1 MNIDVAVVGGGAAG
15 LTAAMY
21 TARAGLKTVVF
32 AAMYGG
38 QTVNAAKIENYPG
51 IFETD
56 GFTLMETI
64 RRQAEESG
72 AEIKSETV
80 TNIDFDEMTV
90 NGTKCRAIILA
101 MGTEHRKLGL
111 DGEEVLT
118 GRGIS
123 YCAAC
128 DGNFFRGK
136 TVVVAGGGNTAVFDA
151 IYLSKLCK
159 KVFIVHR
166 RDAFRAEPA
175 AVEKLKNTENVEFVL
190 NSNITEFLE
199 KDGRLSGV
207 RTETREIECDG
218 LFVAIGS
225 MPADGLVKGKL
236 KTDGGGIE
244 VNTHMETS
252 RKGVFAA
259 GDVTNTNQRQI
270 ITAAGDG
277 AKAAKSAIEYLQKI

>member
-1 MNIDVAVVGGGAAG
+1 MSIDVAVVGGGAAG

-21 TARAGLKTVVF
+21 TARAGLKTVAF
-32 AAMYGG
+32 AATYGG

-51 IFETD
+51 IIETD
-56 GFTLMETI
+56 GFTLMETV
-64 RRQAEESG
+64 RRQAEKSG

-111 DGEEVLT
+111 DGEEALT

-159 KVFIVHR
+159 KVFVVHR

-175 AVEKLKNTENVEFVL
+175 AVEKLKNAENVEFVL
-190 NSNITEFLE
+190 NSNITEFLQ

-225 MPADGLVKGKL
+225 MPADGLVKGML
-236 KTDGGGIE
+236 ETDGGGIK
-244 VNTHMETS
+244 VNARMETS

>member
-21 TARAGLKTVVF
+21 TARAGLKTVAF
-32 AAMYGG
+32 AATYGG

-51 IFETD
+51 IIETD
-56 GFTLMETI
+56 GFTLMETV
-64 RRQAEESG
+64 RRQAEKSG

-101 MGTEHRKLGL
+101 MGTEHRKLSL
-111 DGEEVLT
+111 DGEEALT

-159 KVFIVHR
+159 KVFVVHR

-175 AVEKLKNTENVEFVL
+175 AVEKLKNAENVEFVL
-190 NSNITEFLE
+190 NSNITEFLQ

-225 MPADGLVKGKL
+225 MPADSLVKGML
-236 KTDGGGIE
+236 ETDGGGIL
-244 VNTHMETS
+244 VNSRMETS

>member
-21 TARAGLKTVVF
+21 TARAGLKTVAF
-32 AAMYGG
+32 AATYGG

-51 IFETD
+51 IIETD

-64 RRQAEESG
+64 RRQAEKSG

-90 NGTKCRAIILA
+90 NGTKCRAIILS

-111 DGEEVLT
+111 DGEEALT

-128 DGNFFRGK
+128 DGNFFSGK

-159 KVFIVHR
+159 KVFVVHR
-166 RDAFRAEPA
+166 RNAFRAEPA

-190 NSNITEFLE
+190 NSNITEFLQ

-225 MPADGLVKGKL
+225 MPADGLVKGML
-236 KTDGGGIE
+236 ETDGGGIK
-244 VNTHMETS
+244 VNARMETS

>member
-21 TARAGLKTVVF
+21 TARAGLKTVAF
-32 AAMYGG
+32 AATYGG

-51 IFETD
+51 IIETD

-64 RRQAEESG
+64 RRQAEKSG

-90 NGTKCRAIILA
+90 NGTKCRAIILS

-111 DGEEVLT
+111 DGEEALT

-159 KVFIVHR
+159 KVFVVHR

-175 AVEKLKNTENVEFVL
+175 AVGKLKNTENVEFVL
-190 NSNITEFLE
+190 NSNITEFLQ

-225 MPADGLVKGKL
+225 MPADGLVKGML
-236 KTDGGGIE
+236 ETDGGGIK
-244 VNTHMETS
+244 VNARMETS

>member
-21 TARAGLKTVVF
+21 TARAGLKTVAF
-32 AAMYGG
+32 AATYGG

-51 IFETD
+51 IIETD
-56 GFTLMETI
+56 GFTLMETV
-64 RRQAEESG
+64 RRQAEKSG

-90 NGTKCRAIILA
+90 NGTKCRVIILA

-111 DGEEVLT
+111 DGEEALT

-159 KVFIVHR
+159 KVFVVHR

-190 NSNITEFLE
+190 NSNITEFLQ

-225 MPADGLVKGKL
+225 LPADGLVKGML
-236 KTDGGGIE
+236 ETDGGGIK
-244 VNTHMETS
+244 VNVRMETS

>member
-21 TARAGLKTVVF
+21 TARAGLKTVAF
-32 AAMYGG
+32 AATYGG

-51 IFETD
+51 IIETD
-56 GFTLMETI
+56 GFTLMETV
-64 RRQAEESG
+64 RRQAEKSG

-111 DGEEVLT
+111 DGEEALT

-159 KVFIVHR
+159 KVFVVHR

-190 NSNITEFLE
+190 NSNITEFLQ

-225 MPADGLVKGKL
+225 MPADGLVKGML
-236 KTDGGGIE
+236 ETDGGGIK
-244 VNTHMETS
+244 VNARMETS
-252 RKGVFAA
+252 HKGVFAA

>member
-21 TARAGLKTVVF
+21 TARAGLKTVAF
-32 AAMYGG
+32 AATYGG

-51 IFETD
+51 IIETD
-56 GFTLMETI
+56 GFTLMETV
-64 RRQAEESG
+64 RRQAEKSG

-111 DGEEVLT
+111 DGEEALT

-159 KVFIVHR
+159 KVFVVHR

-190 NSNITEFLE
+190 NSNITEFLQ

-225 MPADGLVKGKL
+225 MPADGLVKGML
-236 KTDGGGIE
+236 ETDGGGIK
-244 VNTHMETS
+244 VNARMETS

>member
-21 TARAGLKTVVF
+21 TARAGLKTVAF
-32 AAMYGG
+32 AATYGG
-38 QTVNAAKIENYPG
+38 QTVNATKIENYPG
-51 IFETD
+51 IIETD
-56 GFTLMETI
+56 GFTLMETV
-64 RRQAEESG
+64 RRQAEKSG

-111 DGEEVLT
+111 DGEEALT

-123 YCAAC
+123 YCAVC

-166 RDAFRAEPA
+166 RNAFRAEPA
-175 AVEKLKNTENVEFVL
+175 AVEKLKNTESVEFVL
-190 NSNITEFLE
+190 NSNITEFLQ

-225 MPADGLVKGKL
+225 LPADGLVKGKL
-236 KTDGGGIE
+236 ETDGGGIK
-244 VNTHMETS
+244 VNTRMETS

>member
-21 TARAGLKTVVF
+21 TARAGLKTVAF
-32 AAMYGG
+32 AATYGG

-51 IFETD
+51 IIETD
-56 GFTLMETI
+56 GFTLMETV
-64 RRQAEESG
+64 RRQAEQSG

-90 NGTKCRAIILA
+90 NGTMCRAIILA

-111 DGEEVLT
+111 DGEEALT

-159 KVFIVHR
+159 KVFVVHR

-190 NSNITEFLE
+190 NSNITEFLQ

-225 MPADGLVKGKL
+225 MPADGLVKGML
-236 KTDGGGIE
+236 ETDGGGIK
-244 VNTHMETS
+244 VNARMETS

>member
-21 TARAGLKTVVF
+21 TARAGLKTVAF
-32 AAMYGG
+32 AATYGG

-51 IFETD
+51 IIETD

-64 RRQAEESG
+64 RRQAEKSG

-111 DGEEVLT
+111 DGEEALT

-159 KVFIVHR
+159 KVFVVHR

-190 NSNITEFLE
+190 NSNITEFLQ

-225 MPADGLVKGKL
+225 MPADGLVKGML
-236 KTDGGGIE
+236 ETDGGGIK
-244 VNTHMETS
+244 VNARMETS

>member
-21 TARAGLKTVVF
+21 TARAGLKTVAF
-32 AAMYGG
+32 AATYGG

-51 IFETD
+51 IIETD

-64 RRQAEESG
+64 RRQAEKSG

-90 NGTKCRAIILA
+90 NGTKCRAIILS

-111 DGEEVLT
+111 DGEEALT

-159 KVFIVHR
+159 KVFVVHR
-166 RDAFRAEPA
+166 RNAFRAEPA

-190 NSNITEFLE
+190 NSNITEFLQ

-225 MPADGLVKGKL
+225 MPADGLVKGML
-236 KTDGGGIE
+236 ETDGGGIK
-244 VNTHMETS
+244 VNARMETS

>member
-15 LTAAMY
+15 LTATMY
-21 TARAGLKTVVF
+21 TARAGLKTVAF
-32 AAMYGG
+32 AATYGG

-51 IFETD
+51 IIETD
-56 GFTLMETI
+56 GFTLMETV
-64 RRQAEESG
+64 RRQAEKSG

-111 DGEEVLT
+111 DGEEALT

-159 KVFIVHR
+159 KVFVVHR

-175 AVEKLKNTENVEFVL
+175 AVEKLKNAENVEFVL
-190 NSNITEFLE
+190 NSNITEFLQ
-199 KDGRLSGV
+199 KDGRVSGV

-225 MPADGLVKGKL
+225 MPADGLVKGML
-236 KTDGGGIE
+236 ETDGGGIK
-244 VNTHMETS
+244 VNARMETS

>member
-21 TARAGLKTVVF
+21 TARAGLKTVAF
-32 AAMYGG
+32 AATYGG

-51 IFETD
+51 IIETD
-56 GFTLMETI
+56 GFTLMETV
-64 RRQAEESG
+64 RRQAEKSG

-111 DGEEVLT
+111 DGEEALT

-159 KVFIVHR
+159 KVFVVHR

-175 AVEKLKNTENVEFVL
+175 AVEKLKNAENVEFVL
-190 NSNITEFLE
+190 NSNITEFLQ

-225 MPADGLVKGKL
+225 MPADGLVKGML
-236 KTDGGGIE
+236 ETDGGGIK
-244 VNTHMETS
+244 VNARMETS